1 AHVSAVPNHQTDRS
15 TSLKTRGETAMS
27 AVFGYELDLTKLS
40 PEEEKQVKDQ
50 IISYQTIRP
59 VIQYG
64 HYYRLASP
72 FEENIAAWMFVSP

>member
-1 AHVSAVPNHQTDRS
+1 
-15 TSLKTRGETAMS
+15 MS

-72 FEENIAAWMFVSP
+72 FEENIAAWMFVSLLATITIVRRFAQYELSDYES

>member
-1 AHVSAVPNHQTDRS
+1 
-15 TSLKTRGETAMS
+15 MS

-40 PEEEKQVKDQ
+40 PEEKKQVKDQ

-72 FEENIAAWMFVSP
+72 LKKILPHGCLCLLNKMKLLCF